1 MSEEECAVKIVLIG
15 AGQRGRI
22 YADYIAEKDG
32 IQVVAVVEP
41 NDARRNAA
49 AAQLGI
55 AGDRCFSSVEA
66 LWAQGKIADA
76 AIIASMDRDH
86 YAQVM
91 KALELGYHILLEKPI
106 SPDPAECMDI
116 LRFAK
121 ERKLH
126 VVVCHVLRYTP
137 FFSRIKE
144 ILDSG
149 RIGRLVSVRLD
160 ENIGNFHFA
169 HSFVRG
175 NWRRAELASPSIMQK
190 SCHDMDLLNW
200 LVGAQAKR
208 VSSCG
213 SLHYFKESN
222 APAGSTDRCATCPA
236 ESACRFSAYKSYLP
250 AAGEWPAAVI
260 TPSADPEALRKELEH
275 SPYGRCVYRCDN
287 DVCDQQVVAV
297 EYEGGQT
304 ASFNMSAFT
313 NRMNRTIHV
322 MCEDGEIFGDDGL
335 HEIEVISF
343 ASNQVEGYQ
352 SEKIYVPE
360 PRSGHG
366 GGDAGVADDF
376 ISLLQD
382 DRPARSEIGM
392 SVDSHVMA
400 AAAELSRATGRT
412 IDLDAYRCELRKEE

>member
-1 MSEEECAVKIVLIG
+1 MKMVLIG
-15 AGQRGRI
+15 AGQRGRA
-22 YADYIAEKDG
+22 YADYIVEKNYAE
-32 IQVVAVVEP
+32 ITAVVDP
-41 NDARRNAA
+41 NPIRREKAA
-49 AAQLGI
+49 AKLGV
-55 AGDRCFSSVEA
+55 DPQNCFVSVQD
-66 LWAQGKIADA
+66 LWEKGKIADA

-86 YAQVM
+86 YAQGM
-91 KALELGYHILLEKPI
+91 AALELGYHILLEKPI
-106 SPDPAECMDI
+106 SPDPAECMEI
-116 LRFAK
+116 MCKAR

-144 ILDSG
+144 IIDSG
-149 RIGRLVSVRLD
+149 RLGRLVSIRLD

-200 LVGAQAKR
+200 LMGATAKSI
-208 VSSCG
+208 SSYG
-213 SLHYFKESN
+213 ALHYFKENN
-222 APAGSTDRCATCPA
+222 APANSTDRCATCPA
-236 ESACRFSAYKSYLP
+236 EAECRFSAYKSYLP
-250 AAGEWPAAVI
+250 AAGEWPATVV
-260 TPSADPEALRKELEH
+260 TPSSDPEVLRSELAH

-313 NRMNRTIHV
+313 NRMTRTIHV

-335 HEIEVISF
+335 HRIEVTRF
-343 ASNQVEGYQ
+343 ASNQIEGCRSQ
-352 SEKIYVPE
+352 ILHTPQ

-366 GGDAGVADDF
+366 GGDTGIVDDF
-376 ISLLQD
+376 IALLQQGSHT
-382 DRPARSEIGM
+382 ARSEIEL

-400 AAAELSRATGRT
+400 GAAEISRLTGRT
-412 IDLDAYRCELRKEE
+412 VALEEYRRRLRQDL